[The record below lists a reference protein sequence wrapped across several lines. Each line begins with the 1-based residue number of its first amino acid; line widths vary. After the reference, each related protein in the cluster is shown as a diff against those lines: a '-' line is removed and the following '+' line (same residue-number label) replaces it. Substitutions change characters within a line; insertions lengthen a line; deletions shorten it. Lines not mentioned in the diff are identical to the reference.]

1 MRSVWIVAAAM
12 TTVVFVVEC
21 VFQRAAINLVSSTC
35 GQNLLR
41 SAESER
47 EQMLCMAGRDIVHGD
62 EARMSNLAG
71 IIQGVPLALF
81 VWPSAAASA
90 GR

>member
-1 MRSVWIVAAAM
+1 MWTAAAAV
-12 TTVVFVVEC
+12 TIVVVVVVEC
-21 VFQRAAINLVSSTC
+21 VFQRAAIDLVSSC
-35 GQNLLR
+35 DQNLLR

-47 EQMLCMAGRDIVHGD
+47 EQTLCMAGRDIVYGD
-62 EARMSNLAG
+62 EARMSSLAG
-71 IIQGVPLALF
+71 IIRGVPLALF

>member
-1 MRSVWIVAAAM
+1 MWTAAAAV
-12 TTVVFVVEC
+12 TTVVVVVEC
-21 VFQRAAINLVSSTC
+21 VFQRAAIGLVSSTC
-35 GQNLLR
+35 DQNLLR

-47 EQMLCMAGRDIVHGD
+47 EQALCMAGRDIVYGD
-62 EARMSNLAG
+62 EARMSSLAG